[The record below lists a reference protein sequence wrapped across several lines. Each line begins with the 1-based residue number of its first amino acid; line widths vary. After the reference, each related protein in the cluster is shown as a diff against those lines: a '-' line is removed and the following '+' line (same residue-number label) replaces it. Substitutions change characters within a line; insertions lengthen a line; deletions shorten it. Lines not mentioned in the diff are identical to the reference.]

1 MPTLTCECYGGREH
15 NNMLSSSP
23 ERFIISMQSL
33 KSAWCQYEL
42 KYFQELN
49 KTIYVIDEEKLKK
62 DVYEIEEYPSEEFI
76 NAN

>member
-1 MPTLTCECYGGREH
+1 
-15 NNMLSSSP
+15 
-23 ERFIISMQSL
+23 MQSL

-49 KTIYVIDEEKLKK
+49 KTIYVIDGEKLKK